1 MAMSEGTRAVPLSLI
16 EDGFNMRRSLCPNC
30 NGGLLHPYKVS
41 VELGGFDGQEVGIGW
56 VAICKGA
63 KAGER
68 SRETASEPCG
78 FTLPL
83 TAYRH
88 IPHVGLQAQYQETRR

>member
-1 MAMSEGTRAVPLSLI
+1 MSDGTRAVPLELI
-16 EDGFNMRRSLCPNC
+16 EDGVNKRRALCPAC
-30 NGGLLHPYKVS
+30 PTGFLHPYRVS
-41 VELGGFDGQEVGIGW
+41 VDLGGMEGQQVGIAW

-68 SRETASEPCG
+68 YRVEAAEPCG

-88 IPHVGLQAQYQETRR
+88 IRFLGLVAQHTAEGR